1 LKLRKS
7 PESRVKIESYIM
19 TKKREPD
26 SSKSRADLLIE
37 EALKAVE
44 AKEEAVPEEEQ
55 ELVER
60 PTASAELAAI
70 GRVDLQK
77 YVDRE
82 AYMRLAA
89 DFENFRKR
97 SSKERAEAEKVGKER
112 AVRGVLEI
120 LDNFDRALS
129 QVQGE
134 SSPFVDGVRMILSQ
148 LEAWLKAEGFERIAA
163 VGEVFDPHLHE
174 AVSQVSRSD
183 LSNGVVVQELRRG
196 YRMGDRLLRPAG
208 VVVNRNQEEG
218 E

>member
-1 LKLRKS
+1 
-7 PESRVKIESYIM
+7 M

-26 SSKSRADLLIE
+26 STKSRADLLIE

-44 AKEEAVPEEEQ
+44 AKEDDSVADEDQ
-55 ELVER
+55 ELAER
-60 PTASAELAAI
+60 PSTSAELASI

-77 YVDRE
+77 YIDRE

-97 SSKERAEAEKVGKER
+97 ASKERAEAEKVGKER
-112 AVRGVLEI
+112 AVRSILEI
-120 LDNFDRALS
+120 LDNFDRALF

-134 SSPFVDGVRMILSQ
+134 SNPFVDGVRMILSQ
-148 LEAWLKAEGFERIAA
+148 LETWLKAEGFERITA

>member
-1 LKLRKS
+1 MS
-7 PESRVKIESYIM
+7 
-19 TKKREPD
+19 KKREPD
-26 SSKSRADLLIE
+26 SPKSRADLLIE

-44 AKEEAVPEEEQ
+44 AKEEDSPAEDEQ
-55 ELVER
+55 DVVEK
-60 PTASAELAAI
+60 PSTSPELASI

-97 SSKERAEAEKVGKER
+97 AVKERVEAEKVGKER

-134 SSPFVDGVRMILSQ
+134 SNPFIDGVRMILSQ
-148 LEAWLKAEGFERIAA
+148 LESWLKAEGFERISC
-163 VGEVFDPHLHE
+163 VGDVFDPHLHE
-174 AVSQVSRSD
+174 AVSQVNRAD
-183 LSNGVVVQELRRG
+183 LSNGVVVHELRRG
-196 YRMGDRLLRPAG
+196 YRIGDRLLRPAG

>member
-1 LKLRKS
+1 
-7 PESRVKIESYIM
+7 M

-44 AKEEAVPEEEQ
+44 AKVEESTPEDEQ
-55 ELVER
+55 ELAER
-60 PTASAELAAI
+60 PSASADLASI

-97 SSKERAEAEKVGKER
+97 ASKERIEAEKVGKER
-112 AVRGVLEI
+112 AVRSVLEI

-148 LEAWLKAEGFERIAA
+148 LEAWLKAEGFERIAS

-196 YRMGDRLLRPAG
+196 YRTGDRLLRPAG